1 MAEEKWLID
10 GPKVIDLGPARRLK
24 VALVRGQVDIVGHDE
39 PSTRVEVHSVSGKD
53 LRVTMNGDSLEID
66 HPQLSWDNFIDV
78 FRSFAGSARADV
90 SILVPRDVA
99 LKFGVVSSTGL
110 ISGLRSDATISTVS
124 GDLVIDGLDG
134 DITVNSVSGEVAV
147 RNHTGKISAHTVSG
161 DITATGEVSRF
172 RADGVSSDV
181 FLDLT
186 GSPDEIRVNT
196 VSGNITARLEEG
208 HAADYRISTVGG
220 RIQLDDS
227 EITGVR
233 GTYNGKY
240 GTLERSFLD
249 FRANTVGGN
258 VAVLHAKAEATP
270 KTAAAPKA
278 SRRSKGP
285 RA

>member
-1 MAEEKWLID
+1 MDEEKWLID
-10 GPKVIDLGPARRLK
+10 GPKVIDLGPTRRLK

-39 PSTRVEVHSVSGKD
+39 PTTRVEVHSVSGKD
-53 LRVTMNGDSLEID
+53 LRVTMTGDSLEID

-78 FRSFAGSARADV
+78 FRSFSGSARADV
-90 SILVPRDVA
+90 SILVPRDVL

-124 GDLVIDGLDG
+124 GDLMIDGLEG
-134 DITVNSVSGEVAV
+134 DITVNSVSGELAV
-147 RNHTGKISAHTVSG
+147 RNHVGRVSAHSVSG
-161 DITATGEVSRF
+161 DITVTGDVSRL

-181 FLDLT
+181 FIDVT

-196 VSGNITARLEEG
+196 VSGNITTRLEEG
-208 HAADYRISTVGG
+208 NAADYRISTVGG
-220 RIQLDDS
+220 RIQLDEA

-233 GTYNGKY
+233 GTYNSKY
-240 GTLERSFLD
+240 GTLDRSFLD

-258 VAVLHAKAEATP
+258 VAVIHATAKA
-270 KTAAAPKA
+270 
-278 SRRSKGP
+278 P